1 MSSHEILS
9 SENPQLVQQSPNS
22 AEEVLSAGPRCR
34 ICLDL
39 GTADN
44 ILIRPCAC
52 SGSVAH
58 VHENCLKTWI
68 SERPD
73 VHNVCELC
81 KTTYNL
87 ELKYKMV
94 LSIKKGLSSPAG
106 VLTPLLLPMLV
117 IFLLT
122 TISVADNLSDPLNLT
137 IFIIGI
143 TGDYCLLT
151 FMTYIFIKHCFVKK
165 TVDIKVL
172 NREQIEDVN

>member
-1 MSSHEILS
+1 MSSHEILNL
-9 SENPQLVQQSPNS
+9 ENPSSDNSQSDQ
-22 AEEVLSAGPRCR
+22 EIISAGPRCR
-34 ICLDL
+34 ICLESSSSEEP
-39 GTADN
+39 
-44 ILIRPCAC
+44 LISPCAC
-52 SGSVAH
+52 SGTMGH
-58 VHENCLKTWI
+58 VHGNCLRTWI

-87 ELKYKMV
+87 EFEYKFV
-94 LSIKKGLSSPAG
+94 LSIRKGFSSPAG

-122 TISVADNLSDPLNLT
+122 TISVADNLADPVNLT

-151 FMTYIFIKHCFVKK
+151 FMIYIFIKHCFVKK

-172 NREQIEDVN
+172 NRELTQNVN

>member
-9 SENPQLVQQSPNS
+9 SEHISLDSSPPVD
-22 AEEVLSAGPRCR
+22 EIISAGPRCR
-34 ICLDL
+34 ICLQ
-39 GTADN
+39 AESSQE
-44 ILIRPCAC
+44 ILISPCIC
-52 SGSVAH
+52 SGTMGY
-58 VHENCLKTWI
+58 VHENCLKIWI

-73 VHNVCELC
+73 VHTICELC

-87 ELKYKMV
+87 EFKYKMV
-94 LSIKKGLSSPAG
+94 LSIKKGLASPAG
-106 VLTPLLLPMLV
+106 LLAPLLLPMLV

-122 TISVADNLSDPLNLT
+122 TVSVADNLSDPINLT

-151 FMTYIFIKHCFVKK
+151 FMTYIFIKHCFVRK

-172 NREQIEDVN
+172 NRQHTENVN